1 MTYLTVQEV
10 AELAGC
16 CAEIIKRKARN
27 DEWSVERETNS
38 RKRMVYKFPLNSL
51 PDDIRRRYY
60 SRLRGGTVNML
71 PVDGKEIEK
80 FTDKEREQIRLWTGL
95 IERWQQSRAAF
106 DKKTDAD
113 KYFVNAVKLERG
125 PMFPISEDTLYR
137 KWRAYKNGD
146 LNGLID
152 KRGGYTKGKSSIPD
166 DVWSYFIYVYLDER
180 KLPVKQCYD
189 LALQFAKEN
198 CPECVDD
205 IPCYVTFMRRLEKEI
220 PKATVIAARDGD
232 KACADRAAPYINRL
246 YDELMPNDYWIAD
259 NHTLDI
265 ISRYDNGSGT
275 HRLSLTA
282 FIDARSGVMVGWN
295 LTDNPNS
302 QSTVLALR
310 NAIMRF
316 GIPKKVYFDNG
327 SEFLTHDL
335 AGRGHRKRKNSDLI
349 NQPPPVFARLG
360 MIMTNAIV
368 RNAKAKPIERTFG
381 TFKGTFSRSF
391 KTYCGGNVTERPE
404 QLKHILKGEYVPTDS
419 EIKKIISEFLDGI
432 YNVGNYGGK
441 VASDRGKRRIDV
453 WNEHIKEVRRPVN
466 VDDLNLMLL
475 RSSRV
480 QTVKRNGVTLT
491 VAGEKLDYWDS
502 ETWKLLGEKVYLRY
516 DPDDLSEVR
525 IYEAESDRYIRTL
538 PLSVETTIK
547 FDADAADVA
556 LAQKKVHE
564 VHKAI
569 KKSVKEY
576 KERLSPDKRIDILDM
591 QIRRAHEGKS
601 EFEIKEPS
609 VIVPVISGERKD
621 ELKKAVGET
630 TPVIIDINRMNANAS
645 KRKE

>member
-16 CAEIIKRKARN
+16 SGRQIKRYALN
-27 DEWSVERETNS
+27 GEWSAEVVCNEKNRPQY
-38 RKRMVYKFPLNSL
+38 RFPLDSL
-51 PDDIRRRYY
+51 PEDIRRRYWGKLK
-60 SRLRGGTVNML
+60 SGTTRHMVS
-71 PVDGKEIEK
+71 DGAELEK
-80 FTDKEREQIRLWTGL
+80 FSEKEREQIRLWTAL
-95 IERWQQSRAAF
+95 IERWQESRAAF

-113 KYFVNAVKLERG
+113 RYFVNAVKLEKG

-137 KWRAYKNGD
+137 KWRAYKSGD

-152 KRGGYTKGKSSIPD
+152 KRGGYTKGKSSIPEE
-166 DVWSYFIYVYLDER
+166 VWNYFVYIYLDER
-180 KLPVKQCYD
+180 KLPIKQCYE
-189 LALQFAKEN
+189 LTKQYVKEN
-198 CPECVDD
+198 CPEFASEM
-205 IPCYVTFMRRLEKEI
+205 PHYVTFMRRLEKEI

-232 KACADRAAPYINRL
+232 KACADRATPYINRL
-246 YDELMPNDYWIAD
+246 YDELEPNDYWIAD

-265 ISRYDNGSGT
+265 ISQYDNGSGK

-302 QSTVLALR
+302 QSTILALR
-310 NAIMRF
+310 NAILRF

-335 AGRGHRKRKNSDLI
+335 AGRGHRKRKSDDI
-349 NQPPPVFARLG
+349 ISNPPPVFARLG
-360 MIMTNAIV
+360 MTMVNAIV

-404 QLKHILKGEYVPTDS
+404 QLKHILKGDAVPTDS
-419 EIKKIISEFLDGI
+419 ELKAVISDFLDGI
-432 YNVGNYGGK
+432 YNVGEYGGK
-441 VASDRGKRRIDV
+441 VSADKGKRRIDV
-453 WNEHIKEVRRPVN
+453 WNERITQIRKPINE
-466 VDDLNLMLL
+466 DDLNLMLL

-480 QTVKRNGVTLT
+480 QSVKRNGVTLNI
-491 VAGEKLDYWDS
+491 AGEKLEYWDN
-502 ETWKLLGEKVYLRY
+502 ETWKMLGNKVYLRY
-516 DPDDLSEVR
+516 DPDDLTSVR
-525 IYEAESDRYIRTL
+525 IYEAESDKFIRTL
-538 PLSVETTIK
+538 PLSADTTIK
-547 FDADAADVA
+547 FDADNADVA

-569 KKSVKEY
+569 KKSVKDY
-576 KERLSPDKRIDILDM
+576 KERLSPEKRIDILDM
-591 QIRRAHEGKS
+591 QIRRARDGKG
-601 EFEIKEPS
+601 EFEIKSPN
-609 VIVPVISGERKD
+609 VIVPVISGERK
-621 ELKKAVGET
+621 ESFKKVAGGTV
-630 TPVIIDINRMNANAS
+630 PVVIDINRMNANAS